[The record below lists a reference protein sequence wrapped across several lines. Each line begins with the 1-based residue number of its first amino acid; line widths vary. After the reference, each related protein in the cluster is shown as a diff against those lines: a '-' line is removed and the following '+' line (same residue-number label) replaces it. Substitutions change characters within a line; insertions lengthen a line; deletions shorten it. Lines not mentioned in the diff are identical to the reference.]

1 MWVRVCARVF
11 GPSLLRAQCPPGI
24 VTRAEERNEKAG
36 VEWWK
41 DRQRG
46 RRVRLARK
54 DGKADT
60 LLACL
65 SVSHSRSVWHT
76 RGSGFVPSPASPGA
90 GSESGLH
97 PGTPLSHP
105 TRDPQPTC
113 AGRAPILN
121 RESVCPRTPL
131 LPPRAGQSWDALRC
145 RRGGRTEPLALW
157 DLGVRD
163 PSARAASQL
172 PLPSSGATGQRAR
185 EAIPGATASS
195 RAAGRGGRRA
205 WGLGAPAGV
214 PRLSSQGYGFSS
226 GHVWM

>member
-36 VEWWK
+36 VEGWK

-60 LLACL
+60 LLARL

-97 PGTPLSHP
+97 PGTPHP
-105 TRDPQPTC
+105 T
-113 AGRAPILN
+113 
-121 RESVCPRTPL
+121 
-131 LPPRAGQSWDALRC
+131 PPHPG
-145 RRGGRTEPLALW
+145 
-157 DLGVRD
+157 
-163 PSARAASQL
+163 PSANLRWESAYPEPGVCLSAS
-172 PLPSSGATGQRAR
+172 PPSPTL
-185 EAIPGATASS
+185 S
-195 RAAGRGGRRA
+195 RAKLGRSA
-205 WGLGAPAGV
+205 L
-214 PRLSSQGYGFSS
+214 
-226 GHVWM
+226 